1 MTAKSKDDLL
11 AHYLRTD
18 PQRFISL
25 LVHDVRVPLTSVISA
40 TKLIDALLDEDDEID
55 KAQVQE
61 VLRMILQCTD
71 DMRTLLDVA
80 VQYERIQ
87 HTPKLPNQ

>member
-1 MTAKSKDDLL
+1 MTPKSKDDLL

-18 PQRFISL
+18 PERFLSL
-25 LVHDVRVPLTSVISA
+25 LVHDVRVPLTSVVSA
-40 TKLIDALLDEDDEID
+40 AKLIDALMTEDELID
-55 KAQVQE
+55 KAQIQE

-80 VQYERIQ
+80 VQYERIHQ
-87 HTPKLPNQ
+87 TQPTQK